1 MNNFIIQP
9 VVDGDIFKYLGQDE
23 NIACVGEVKKERVR
37 KELYA
42 SCRKVSSSELSVY
55 NKATAHNVFLISII
69 TPTFGIIDWTIEELK
84 EIDKRT
90 RKILCMNST
99 FHPNSNID
107 RLYIPRYQGGRGLKP
122 ANSLFKCRIVS
133 LYNHLQTHKN

>member
-9 VVDGDIFKYLGQDE
+9 VVNGDIFKYLGQDE

-42 SCRKVSSSELSVY
+42 RCRKVSSSELSVY

-90 RKILCMNST
+90 HKILCMNSS

-122 ANSLFKCRIVS
+122 VNSLFKCRIVS